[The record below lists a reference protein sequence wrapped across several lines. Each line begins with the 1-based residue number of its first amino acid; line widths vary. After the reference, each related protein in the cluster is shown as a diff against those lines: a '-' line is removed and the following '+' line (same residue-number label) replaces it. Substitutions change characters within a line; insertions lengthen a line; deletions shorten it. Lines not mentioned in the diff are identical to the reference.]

1 MNTKK
6 GFTTIELL
14 ITTGFISISSIGA
27 YAVANIAGDWRKS
40 TAEVKSL
47 NALIT
52 SIENSTSTQDSFKDI
67 SYSSLAFNSSLN
79 LAKIEPID
87 KKLNFVYQDIGSRV
101 CNDFVGKMLTSSK
114 NIGSVVNGL
123 EFNKDNI
130 KDIATACYQDKNDIT
145 IVLNKQLNDY
155 SINTVVASVN
165 PPLAQPP
172 ELELPTVPTPA
183 SWTPPQ
189 PFTAST
195 AVPSTY
201 PLTSLTAPALGPV
214 VGGGGPIVVVS
225 PPGTTPAAPRVPN
238 WTPPAVPIPPAT
250 RPPADGIDQDPNPP
264 APAPPPPPPP
274 PQAPDNSQGGTLYK
288 CRGDTASSFEVFK
301 FSGRSYT
308 GNEFSIKDY
317 FANFGGLGA
326 YQTGLK
332 NYYDTILSRLKNKQ
346 DLAEYNNTYCTQNI
360 NQWT

>member
-14 ITTGFISISSIGA
+14 LITGFISISSLGA
-27 YAVANIAGDWRKS
+27 YAVANIASDWRKS
-40 TAEVKSL
+40 TTEVKSL
-47 NALIT
+47 NALIS
-52 SIENSTSTQDSFKDI
+52 SIENSTSTQDSFKDV

-114 NIGSVVNGL
+114 NIGSIVNGS
-123 EFNKDNI
+123 EFSKDNI
-130 KDIATACYQDKNDIT
+130 KDIALACHQDKNDIT

-165 PPLAQPP
+165 PAPAQPP
-172 ELELPTVPTPA
+172 EMELPTVPVPA
-183 SWTPPQ
+183 SWTPPEA
-189 PFTAST
+189 FTAST

-201 PLTSLTAPALGPV
+201 PITTGNPPALGPV
-214 VGGGGPIVVVS
+214 IGGGGPISVVS
-225 PPGTTPAAPRVPN
+225 PPGTVPQGPKVPT
-238 WTPPAVPIPPAT
+238 WTPPAVSIPPAT

-264 APAPPPPPPP
+264 APPPPA
-274 PQAPDNSQGGTLYK
+274 QAPDNSQGGTLYK
-288 CRGDTASSFEVFK
+288 CRGDSASSFEIFK
-301 FSGRSYT
+301 FAGRSYT
-308 GNEFSIKDY
+308 GNEFSIKNY
-317 FANFGGLGA
+317 FDTYGGLGA
-326 YQTGLK
+326 YQAGLK
-332 NYYDTILSRLKNKQ
+332 NYYDTILSRLKNNQ
-346 DLAEYNNTYCTQNI
+346 DLAEYKNTYCTQNI

>member
-1 MNTKK
+1 MKKK

-14 ITTGFISISSIGA
+14 ITTGFISISSLGV

-40 TAEVKSL
+40 TTEVKSL

-52 SIENSTSTQDSFKDI
+52 SIENSTSTAEDFKDV
-67 SYSSLAFNSSLN
+67 SYSSLAFHSSLN
-79 LAKIEPID
+79 LAKIEPIN
-87 KKLNFVYQDIGSRV
+87 KKLNFVYQDISSRV
-101 CNDFVGKMLTSSK
+101 CNDFAGKMLTSSK
-114 NIGSVVNGL
+114 NIETIINGL
-123 EFNKDNI
+123 EFKRESIGNI
-130 KDIATACYQDKNDIT
+130 AIGCQQDKNDIT

-165 PPLAQPP
+165 PPPAPVP
-172 ELELPTVPTPA
+172 EMELPSMPTPA

-201 PLTSLTAPALGPV
+201 PITTTTPPALGPV
-214 VGGGGPIVVVS
+214 IGGGGPISVVS
-225 PPGTTPAAPRVPN
+225 PPGTTPAAPAIPN

-250 RPPADGIDQDPNPP
+250 RPPANGIDQDPNPP
-264 APAPPPPPPP
+264 APPPPA
-274 PQAPDNSQGGTLYK
+274 QAPDNSQGGTLYK
-288 CRGDTASSFEVFK
+288 CRGDSASSFEIFK
-301 FSGRSYT
+301 FAGRSYT

-332 NYYDTILSRLKNKQ
+332 NYYDTILSRLKNNQ
-346 DLAEYNNTYCTQNI
+346 DLAEYKNTYCTQNL

>member
-1 MNTKK
+1 MKRK
-6 GFTTIELL
+6 GFTLIETL

-27 YAVANIAGDWRKS
+27 YAVANIATDWRKS
-40 TAEVKSL
+40 SAEVKSL
-47 NALIT
+47 NSLIS
-52 SIENSTSTQDSFKDI
+52 SIENSTSTQDDFKDV

-79 LAKIEPID
+79 LTKIEPIN

-114 NIGSVVNGL
+114 NIGSIVNGL
-123 EFNKDNI
+123 EFSKENI
-130 KDIATACYQDKNDIT
+130 KDIALACRQDRNDIT

-165 PPLAQPP
+165 PPPAQPP
-172 ELELPTVPTPA
+172 EMELPTVPTPA
-183 SWTPPQ
+183 SWTPPEA
-189 PFTAST
+189 FTAST

-201 PLTSLTAPALGPV
+201 PITSLTAPATGPI
-214 VGGGGPIVVVS
+214 VGGGGPVSVVS
-225 PPGTTPAAPRVPN
+225 PPGTVPQGPKVPT

-264 APAPPPPPPP
+264 APPPA
-274 PQAPDNSQGGTLYK
+274 QAPDNSQGGTLYK

-301 FSGRSYT
+301 FAGKTYL
-308 GNEFSIKDY
+308 GNEFSIKNY
-317 FANFGGLGA
+317 FDTYGGLGA
-326 YQTGLK
+326 FQSGLK
-332 NYYDTILSRLKNKQ
+332 NYYDTILGKLKNGQ
-346 DLAEYNNTYCTQNI
+346 DLAEYKNTYCTQNL